1 MVKTIQLIQITPE
14 ELTKVVTDKLALKLS
29 MLNAEAKKPKKE
41 EYLSREEVAKLF
53 KVDLSTI
60 HNWRKRGVLKACQI
74 GGRVYFKLS
83 EIENAIVE
91 LKA

>member
-41 EYLSREEVAKLF
+41 EYLSQMATPQG
-53 KVDLSTI
+53 S
-60 HNWRKRGVLKACQI
+60 
-74 GGRVYFKLS
+74 
-83 EIENAIVE
+83 
-91 LKA
+91 